1 MTGGQPGKSP
11 GRKSPGQRAAE
22 AATVPDADP
31 PADTARTG
39 DAPETAPQAD
49 AEVAAP
55 DDVEELKQQI
65 QQHRDQLG
73 ETVEQLAAKT
83 DVKSRARAKA
93 AALSGRVKSTTGQ
106 ARKQAADRAGSMRSQ
121 FASQTA
127 ATRQKAISVSGTGK
141 NQLQTRAAAVGAP
154 VWEATPEQVQRAVAR
169 GASTARQH
177 RRPLAVA
184 AGALILGY
192 LAIRQWRK
200 Q

>member
-1 MTGGQPGKSP
+1 MTSGQPGNP
-11 GRKSPGQRAAE
+11 PEQRAAE

-31 PADTARTG
+31 PADTAGAG

-49 AEVAAP
+49 AEAAAP

-65 QQHRDQLG
+65 EQHRDQLG

-83 DVKSRARAKA
+83 DVKGRARAKVA
-93 AALSGRVKSTTGQ
+93 GLSGRVKSTTGQ
-106 ARKQAADRAGSMRSQ
+106 AGKQAADRAVSIRSQ

-127 ATRQKAISVSGTGK
+127 ATRQKAVSAGGTGK
-141 NQLQTRAAAVGAP
+141 NRLQTRAAAVGAP
-154 VWEATPEQVQRAVAR
+154 VWEATPEQVRRAVAR

-177 RRPLAVA
+177 RLPLAVA

-200 Q
+200 R

>member
-1 MTGGQPGKSP
+1 MTSGQPGKSP

-22 AATVPDADP
+22 AAIVPDGGP
-31 PADTARTG
+31 PADTAGAG
-39 DAPETAPQAD
+39 DAAETARQAD
-49 AEVAAP
+49 AEAAAP

-65 QQHRDQLG
+65 EQHRDQLG
-73 ETVEQLAAKT
+73 ETVEQLAAKA
-83 DVKSRARAKA
+83 DVKSRARAKV

-106 ARKQAADRAGSMRSQ
+106 ARKQAAARAGSMRSQ

-127 ATRQKAISVSGTGK
+127 ATRQKAVSVSGTGK

-154 VWEATPEQVQRAVAR
+154 VWEATPEQVRRAVAR
-169 GASTARQH
+169 RASTARQH
-177 RRPLAVA
+177 RLPLAVA

-200 Q
+200 R

>member
-1 MTGGQPGKSP
+1 M
-11 GRKSPGQRAAE
+11 
-22 AATVPDADP
+22 VPSADP
-31 PADTARTG
+31 PADTAGAG

-49 AEVAAP
+49 AEAAAP
-55 DDVEELKQQI
+55 DDMEELKQQI
-65 QQHRDQLG
+65 EQHRDQLG
-73 ETVEQLAAKT
+73 ETVDQLAAKA
-83 DVKSRARAKA
+83 DVKSRARAKL

-106 ARKQAADRAGSMRSQ
+106 ARELAAARAGSMRSQ

-127 ATRQKAISVSGTGK
+127 ATRQKAVSAGGTGK

-154 VWEATPEQVQRAVAR
+154 AWEATPEQVRRVVAR

-177 RRPLAVA
+177 RLPLAVA

-200 Q
+200 R